1 MRPRLVSVA
10 SCGGM
15 MLAALATGG
24 ASAVENDPLPVPAAG
39 VRASAVE
46 RYNEG
51 VVHLLARRH
60 AQAQRLFEQALAL
73 DDTIAEAHNN
83 LAYVL
88 RMQGRHNFESSLA
101 HYDRAIALKPT
112 LAQAYAY
119 RAVLFMQQGD
129 AVRAR
134 QDLERL
140 RALDTRLAADLQRVI
155 ESSGSGGTDRGG
167 IAGQY
172 DY

>member
-1 MRPRLVSVA
+1 MRRRACMGAIVGVA
-10 SCGGM
+10 M
-15 MLAALATGG
+15 AAAGHG
-24 ASAVENDPLPVPAAG
+24 AVHAVENDPLPLPAG
-39 VRASAVE
+39 GERARAVE

-51 VVHLLARRH
+51 VVHLLARRY
-60 AQAQRLFEQALAL
+60 AEAQRMFEQALAI
-73 DDTIAEAHNN
+73 DDTLAEAHNN

-88 RMQGRHNFESSLA
+88 RMQGRHNFAASLA

-119 RAVLFMQQGD
+119 RGILLTQQGD
-129 AVRAR
+129 LVRAR
-134 QDLERL
+134 QDLQRL
-140 RALDTRLAADLQRVI
+140 RTLDARLAADLERVI
-155 ESSGSGGTDRGG
+155 EGGAASAVDRGG

>member
-1 MRPRLVSVA
+1 MQRWHI
-10 SCGGM
+10 G
-15 MLAALATGG
+15 AALVGATVLTAIA
-24 ASAVENDPLPVPAAG
+24 ASAAIAVENDPLPVPVGGA
-39 VRASAVE
+39 RTTAVE

-51 VVHLLARRH
+51 VVHLLARRN
-60 AQAQRLFEQALAL
+60 AEAQRLFEQALAL
-73 DDTIAEAHNN
+73 DNTIAEAHNN

-88 RMQGRHNFESSLA
+88 RMQGPHNFAASLA

-119 RAVLFMQQGD
+119 RGVLFMQQGD
-129 AVRAR
+129 VVRAR

-140 RALDTRLAADLQRVI
+140 RKLDTRLAAELQRVV
-155 ESSGSGGTDRGG
+155 EGDGPDGADRGG

-172 DY
+172 KY